1 MPTTRYS
8 LPGARALFGAL
19 GGNVARDAQAMEEDR
34 LMRQDLARQQSALMG
49 AQAEQARAG
58 AAKSALEQQL
68 AQAALDARQRR
79 GDADTLIQALRL
91 RMPEIDPGAATA
103 IVRRSQGGPF
113 EAPTLTPE
121 QTRLAGETASSLF
134 AGSLADAPTN
144 AAQMG
149 DLMTNAGASAQR
161 LTAPSLIPEGPGRAA
176 FMLNAGAKQGAPQLY
191 KDLPGGVGT
200 FSPFSGE
207 ATYQPEMLTARIAR
221 DQAAANASNA
231 QAERA
236 RRMPFGGGAGAVQ
249 KAPVGYRWTENG
261 VELEPIPG
269 GPKDSKG
276 GSRPLTLQAI
286 NKLSAQ
292 GATATEFAGLTD
304 TFLDGYGGY
313 KSGMVGDA
321 ANWYGRTFGD
331 DTGRAQW
338 WQRYQDQKNLIRNQL
353 FGSALTETERAEFD
367 KAQINPGMAA
377 SEIRKNLERQKAA
390 TERAALKIGRAL
402 AAGGYST
409 QQIEEAMGLPLGGA
423 SGTTPAVGAA
433 PAAPGSSAP
442 APTRIRSAADYEVL
456 PPGAE
461 YIDPNGNRRRKAR

>member
-34 LMRQDLARQQSALMG
+34 LMRLDLARQQSALIG
-49 AQAEQARAG
+49 AQTEQARAG
-58 AAKSALEQQL
+58 AAKSALEQQI

-91 RMPEIDPGAATA
+91 RMPEVDPGAATA

-113 EAPTLTPE
+113 AAPTLTPE

-207 ATYQPEMLTARIAR
+207 ATYDPRML
-221 DQAAANASNA
+221 
-231 QAERA
+231 
-236 RRMPFGGGAGAVQ
+236 
-249 KAPVGYRWTENG
+249 
-261 VELEPIPG
+261 
-269 GPKDSKG
+269 
-276 GSRPLTLQAI
+276 
-286 NKLSAQ
+286 
-292 GATATEFAGLTD
+292 
-304 TFLDGYGGY
+304 
-313 KSGMVGDA
+313 
-321 ANWYGRTFGD
+321 
-331 DTGRAQW
+331 
-338 WQRYQDQKNLIRNQL
+338 
-353 FGSALTETERAEFD
+353 
-367 KAQINPGMAA
+367 
-377 SEIRKNLERQKAA
+377 EIQSQKAA
-390 TERAALKIGRAL
+390 GAAGKPAYDPARGVMVSPGGTAMPVTMQGSGAPLPDKPLSQADAARKEKMRKEAVGAKTSLDASLAELGRLERAARDIYDSPGLKGITGVIGQFPVWPGSDRANSRAKLETLKSQIGFRVLQTMRDMSKTGGALGQVSDRENLMLQNNL
-402 AAGGYST
+402 AALDRAQSYDEFRRSLSDIMQFVADTKARLAGAYRDTYPEAEPQASATAGAPGRTIRRTGTLPDGRRVAEYSDGS
-409 QQIEEAMGLPLGGA
+409 IEALPAGAGGA
-423 SGTTPAVGAA
+423 TGAF
-433 PAAPGSSAP
+433 
-442 APTRIRSAADYEVL
+442 
-456 PPGAE
+456 
-461 YIDPNGNRRRKAR
+461 